1 MTDCYF
7 HHTTPLNITSKTFYE
22 STRQQLTLHVPS
34 GCKAQYATAEYW
46 KDFKEIV
53 DDIPATAISPVLTN
67 QDSELYYDIRG
78 NRIAGD
84 DLYLLNAISEDKAS
98 VTFTALSNLYD
109 LSSRTLRSELAL
121 LPLGV
126 KASQREALRSGNL
139 DETLDLIER
148 EDIDLIPVED
158 IGFTYNDFDA
168 DIDHFLQWVV
178 REGQQYNHE
187 AGFLQLTNQEVESQL
202 RLLAQNN

>member
-1 MTDCYF
+1 M
-7 HHTTPLNITSKTFYE
+7 
-22 STRQQLTLHVPS
+22 
-34 GCKAQYATAEYW
+34 
-46 KDFKEIV
+46 
-53 DDIPATAISPVLTN
+53 
-67 QDSELYYDIRG
+67 
-78 NRIAGD
+78 
-84 DLYLLNAISEDKAS
+84 
-98 VTFTALSNLYD
+98 
-109 LSSRTLRSELAL
+109 
-121 LPLGV
+121 